1 MRCAGARWCGRTPH
15 MTQAEIHIDTF
26 RLEPGRHVHLDD
38 WATRGDDWI
47 EGAHDDVKK
56 ATKAA
61 NQSLRIE
68 LAELQE
74 QLHATKHAKVLI
86 VLQGRDTSGKD
97 STTRRVFG
105 ECSPL
110 GVRSAPFSAPSTLER
125 SHDFLWRVHQ
135 KAPADGE
142 IVIFNRSHYEDVL
155 IARVEKLVPPARWKP
170 RYESIVDFERHLVM
184 EGTVIL
190 KFFLNISRAEQ
201 KARLQDRLDIRE
213 KNWKWDPSDLEA
225 RARWDDYTEAY
236 DEALARTGTDIAPW
250 HVVPADQKW
259 FRDHVVARL
268 VIAALRGL
276 DMTIPPAPPGLDK
289 VTIPD

>member
-1 MRCAGARWCGRTPH
+1 MAQPH
-15 MTQAEIHIDTF
+15 ISLDRF
-26 RLEPGRHVHLDD
+26 RLEPGRRVHLDD
-38 WATRGDDWI
+38 WATRGHDWI
-47 EGAHDDVKK
+47 DGDPDGVKK

-61 NQSLRIE
+61 NQTLRVE
-68 LAELQE
+68 LSQLQE
-74 QLHATKHAKVLI
+74 QLHATKHAKVLV

-110 GVRSAPFSAPSTLER
+110 GVRTAPFSAPTTLER

-155 IARVEKLVPPARWKP
+155 IARVENLVPRRRWEP
-170 RYESIVDFERHLVM
+170 RFESIVDFERHLVA

-201 KARLQDRLDIRE
+201 KARLEDRLQIPE

-225 RARWDDYTEAY
+225 RARWDDYTDAY
-236 DEALARTGTDIAPW
+236 EDALTRTGTEIAPW

-259 FRDHVVARL
+259 FRDHVVARI
-268 VIAALRGL
+268 VIGALDDL
-276 DMTIPPAPPGLDK
+276 DMSLPPAPPGLDK
-289 VTIPD
+289 ITIPD

>member
-1 MRCAGARWCGRTPH
+1 MAPPRISVDR
-15 MTQAEIHIDTF
+15 F
-26 RLEPGRHVHLDD
+26 RLEPGRKVDLHD
-38 WATRGDDWI
+38 WPTRGEDWI
-47 EGAHDDVKK
+47 DGDPDAAKRSVK
-56 ATKAA
+56 AV

-74 QLHATKHAKVLI
+74 KLHATKYAKVLV

-110 GVRSAPFSAPSTLER
+110 GVRAAPFSSPTTLER

-142 IVIFNRSHYEDVL
+142 IAIFNRSHYEDVL
-155 IARVEKLVPPARWKP
+155 IARVEELVPRERWEP
-170 RYESIVDFERHLVM
+170 RFRSIVEFERHLVA

-190 KFFLNISRAEQ
+190 KFFLNISRGEQ
-201 KARLQDRLDIRE
+201 KERLQDRLDVPE
-213 KNWKWDPSDLEA
+213 KNWKWDPADLVA
-225 RARWDDYTEAY
+225 REQWDEYTSAY
-236 DEALARTGTDIAPW
+236 EDALSRTGTEHAPW
-250 HVVPADQKW
+250 YVVPADQKW
-259 FRDHVVARL
+259 FRDHVVARV
-268 VIAALRGL
+268 VIDALDHL
-276 DMTIPPAPPGLDK
+276 DMTLPPPPPGLDQ